1 MIKKNLFLI
10 FSLIFLCCQHSTDFG
25 EFPPKT
31 RSIVFIDKV
40 KYEGEAYIAS
50 LHAASPAALVK
61 NDFLTEI
68 YLILDDSTQIGI
80 SSENF
85 AEGVFHYTLYQD
97 IVFTLYDWRKSQPF
111 YSGKEGILSLV
122 KVTPDQIIG
131 EFKITVFDASSSCSD
146 CPEIFRKTEGKFNA
160 VKQDQP
166 FGLKNAL

>member
-25 EFPPKT
+25 EFPPKSK
-31 RSIVFIDKV
+31 SIVSIDAV
-40 KYEGEAYIAS
+40 KYEGEAYISS
-50 LHAASPAALVK
+50 LHPAFIQ
-61 NDFLTEI
+61 NDFTADI
-68 YLILDDSTQIGI
+68 YLILDDSTQIRI

-85 AEGVFHYTLYQD
+85 DEGVFHYTLYQN

-122 KVTPDQIIG
+122 KVTSDQIIG

-160 VKQDQP
+160 VKQD
-166 FGLKNAL
+166 